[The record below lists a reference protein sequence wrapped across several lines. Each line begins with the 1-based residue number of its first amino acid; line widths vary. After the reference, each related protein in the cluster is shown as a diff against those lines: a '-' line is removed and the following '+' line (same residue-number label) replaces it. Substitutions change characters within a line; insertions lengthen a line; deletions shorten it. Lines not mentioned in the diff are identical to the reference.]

1 MKTIHQR
8 LLPLLQLLAL
18 CALCSPFAGQS
29 ALAQSSAVYR
39 CTSNDAPPTY
49 TNNPQGLKG
58 CEIVSGVAVTTV
70 PAFKAPP
77 ARSGSSSGSTS
88 NAGPSDFPKVD
99 TDLQKQRDELGRRPI
114 LERELRDREERCA
127 QTRKDYNNGAPIK
140 LTAEET
146 PAFSQRTASLK
157 TQSERCEADLSAIR
171 RELSA
176 LK

>member
-1 MKTIHQR
+1 MKKTN
-8 LLPLLQLLAL
+8 LPRVLWLTACLISWQAIAL
-18 CALCSPFAGQS
+18 PAH
-29 ALAQSSAVYR
+29 AQSSAVYR
-39 CTSNDAPPTY
+39 CAVNDAPPTY
-49 TNNPQGLKG
+49 TNNPQNLKG

-77 ARSGSSSGSTS
+77 ARTGAASAASTG
-88 NAGPSDFPKVD
+88 NPGPADFPKVD

-127 QTRKDYNNGAPIK
+127 LSRKDYSNGSPQKLNAEDAPSYAAR
-140 LTAEET
+140 LTG
-146 PAFSQRTASLK
+146 LK
-157 TQSERCEADLSAIR
+157 TQLERCDADLSAIR